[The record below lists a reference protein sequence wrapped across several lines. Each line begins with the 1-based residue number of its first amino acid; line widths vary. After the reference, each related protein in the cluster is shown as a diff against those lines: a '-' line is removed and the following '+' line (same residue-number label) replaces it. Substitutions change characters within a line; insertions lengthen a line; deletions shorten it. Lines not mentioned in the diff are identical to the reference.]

1 MTYRGVV
8 EYTQQ
13 KIMLLL
19 VTILLCTVAC
29 ILAFFFSLSW
39 RIPLEILGVCILY
52 YASLLLSE
60 KKSKAFLSE
69 IEFKVSK
76 GYFFGIIVV
85 NKCYQMEQQYELKEF
100 LEFIERR
107 DIKTFGIPSIDELTN
122 TKITFIR
129 EETA

>member
-8 EYTQQ
+8 EYAQQ
-13 KIMLLL
+13 KIMLLM
-19 VTILLCTVAC
+19 VAILLCTVAC
-29 ILAFFFSLSW
+29 VLAFFFSLSW
-39 RIPLEILGVCILY
+39 RIPFEIHCVCLVY

-60 KKSKAFLSE
+60 RKSKAYLSA

-76 GYFFGIIVV
+76 GYLFGIIVV
-85 NKCYQMEQQYELKEF
+85 NKSYQIEQQYELKEF
-100 LEFIERR
+100 LEFVERR

-129 EETA
+129 EDTA

>member
-8 EYTQQ
+8 EYAQQ

-39 RIPLEILGVCILY
+39 RMPVEILCVCLLY

-60 KKSKAFLSE
+60 RKSKAFLTA
-69 IEFKVSK
+69 IEFNVSK

-85 NKCYQMEQQYELKEF
+85 NKSYQMEQQYELKEF

-107 DIKTFGIPSIDELTN
+107 NIKTFGIPSIDELTN
-122 TKITFIR
+122 TKITFVR
-129 EETA
+129 EDTA

>member
-39 RIPLEILGVCILY
+39 RIPFEILGVCILY

-107 DIKTFGIPSIDELTN
+107 DIKTFGIPSIDELTRA
-122 TKITFIR
+122 KITFIR
-129 EETA
+129 EDTA

>member
-39 RIPLEILGVCILY
+39 RIPVEILGVCILY
-52 YASLLLSE
+52 YASMLLSE
-60 KKSKAFLSE
+60 KKSKASLSA

-85 NKCYQMEQQYELKEF
+85 NKTYQIEQQYQLKEF

-129 EETA
+129 EDTA